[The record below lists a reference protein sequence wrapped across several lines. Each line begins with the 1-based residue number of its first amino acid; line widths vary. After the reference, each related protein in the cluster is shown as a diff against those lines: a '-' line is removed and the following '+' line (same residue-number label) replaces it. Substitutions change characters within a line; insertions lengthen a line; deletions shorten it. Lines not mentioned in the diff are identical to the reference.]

1 MDKAETPRWMQD
13 KHFNE
18 VLFCEDF
25 LTAHPM
31 VCVSGSFFTVDGRI
45 TDEES
50 IRKQIYEMLRPHF
63 TSGLAKRASGLLEML
78 RLEAYVPDLPLHED
92 RIHVANG
99 TLFLCGEFRP
109 EKEFCRNRLPVRF
122 NPNAPQPV
130 TWLHFLSE
138 LLEETDILTLQE
150 YLGYC
155 LIPTNRGQ
163 VMMLLKGNGGEGKS
177 RIGVVMQK
185 MLGANLK
192 NGSIAKVERSP
203 FARADLE
210 HQLLMVDD
218 GMKMEALKST
228 HYLKSLITAEMPM
241 DLERKGEQSYQG
253 QMYVRFL
260 AFSNGNLES
269 LYDHSDGFYR
279 RQLILSVKKKPL
291 DREDDPFLA
300 DKLCAEIEGILLWCL
315 DGLRRLI
322 GNSYRFTERA
332 RTRDNRVKAKQEADN
347 VLLFLRSEGY
357 IRLKADSTITSV
369 DLYAIYSMWCEDNA
383 YKPLAARTVSMTLK
397 STPMNSAWSM
407 TTTSLTGSTSGSTAS
422 GASRRWSRRQ
432 FYEIKHEKPYPIH
445 PKHPK
450 WDRWADG
457 MDVFQSK

>member
-1 MDKAETPRWMQD
+1 MERNEPTRWVQN
-13 KHFNE
+13 KRFNE

-25 LTAHPM
+25 LAAYPM
-31 VCVSGSFFTVDGRI
+31 VCVGGSFFTVEGRVA
-45 TDEES
+45 DEES

-63 TSGLAKRASGLLEML
+63 TNGTARRATSLLETL
-78 RLEAYVPDLPLHED
+78 KLEAYTPELPIQED

-99 TLFLCGEFRP
+99 TLFLNGDFRAG
-109 EKEFCRNRLPVRF
+109 KEFCRNRLPIRY

-130 TWLHFLSE
+130 IWLRFLSD
-138 LLEETDILTLQE
+138 LLEPEDILTLQE

-185 MLGANLK
+185 MLGDNLK

-210 HQLLMVDD
+210 HQLVMVDD
-218 GMKMEALKST
+218 DMKMEALKST

-253 QMYVRFL
+253 EMYVRFL
-260 AFSNGNLES
+260 AFSNGDLES

-279 RQLILSVKKKPL
+279 RQLILSVKKKPPN
-291 DREDDPFLA
+291 REDDPFLA
-300 DKLCAEIEGILLWCL
+300 DKLCAEIEGIFLWCL

-322 GNSYRFTERA
+322 GNNYRFTESE
-332 RTRDNRVKAKQEADN
+332 RTKDNRAEAKREADN
-347 VLLFLRSEGY
+347 VLLFMRSEGY
-357 IRLKADSTITSV
+357 IRLKADSTITSA
-369 DLYAIYSMWCEDNA
+369 DLYAIYTMWCNDNT

-397 STPMNSAWSM
+397 KHADEFGLEHDNHIQNALGKRVNGFWGIEALVTP
-407 TTTSLTGSTSGSTAS
+407 
-422 GASRRWSRRQ
+422 
-432 FYEIKHEKPYPIH
+432 PIL
-445 PKHPK
+445 
-450 WDRWADG
+450 
-457 MDVFQSK
+457 

>member
-1 MDKAETPRWMQD
+1 MERNEPPRWVQN
-13 KHFNE
+13 KRFNE

-25 LTAHPM
+25 LAAYPM
-31 VCVSGSFFTVDGRI
+31 VCVGGSFFTVEGRVA
-45 TDEES
+45 DEES

-63 TSGLAKRASGLLEML
+63 TNGTARRATSLLETL
-78 RLEAYVPDLPLHED
+78 KLEAYTPELPIQED

-99 TLFLCGEFRP
+99 TLFLNGDFRAG
-109 EKEFCRNRLPVRF
+109 KEFCRNRLPIRY

-130 TWLHFLSE
+130 IWLRFLSD
-138 LLEETDILTLQE
+138 LLEPEDILTLQE

-185 MLGANLK
+185 MLGDNLK

-210 HQLLMVDD
+210 HQLVMVDD
-218 GMKMEALKST
+218 DMKMEALKST

-253 QMYVRFL
+253 EMYVRFL
-260 AFSNGNLES
+260 AFSNGDLES

-279 RQLILSVKKKPL
+279 RQLILSVKKKPPN
-291 DREDDPFLA
+291 REDDPFLA
-300 DKLCAEIEGILLWCL
+300 DKLCAEIEGIFLWCL

-322 GNSYRFTERA
+322 GNNYRFTESE
-332 RTRDNRVKAKQEADN
+332 RTKDNRAEAKREADN
-347 VLLFLRSEGY
+347 VLLFMRSEGY
-357 IRLKADSTITSV
+357 IRLKADSTITSA
-369 DLYAIYSMWCEDNA
+369 DLYAIYTMWCNDNT

-397 STPMNSAWSM
+397 KHADEFGLEHDNHIQNALGKRVNGFWGIEALVTP
-407 TTTSLTGSTSGSTAS
+407 
-422 GASRRWSRRQ
+422 
-432 FYEIKHEKPYPIH
+432 PIL
-445 PKHPK
+445 
-450 WDRWADG
+450 
-457 MDVFQSK
+457 

>member
-1 MDKAETPRWMQD
+1 MERNEPPRWLQD

-25 LTAHPM
+25 LAEHPM
-31 VCVSGSFFTVDGRI
+31 VCVGGSFFTVEGRVA
-45 TDEES
+45 DEES
-50 IRKQIYEMLRPHF
+50 IRKQIYEMLRPHL
-63 TSGLAKRASGLLEML
+63 TSGTARRATSLLEML
-78 RLEAYVPDLPLHED
+78 KLEAYTPELPIQED

-99 TLFLCGEFRP
+99 TLFLSGEFRA
-109 EKEFCRNRLPVRF
+109 EKEFCRNRLPIRYA
-122 NPNAPQPV
+122 PNSPQPV
-130 TWLHFLSE
+130 IWLRFLSD
-138 LLEETDILTLQE
+138 LLEPEDILTLQE

-185 MLGANLK
+185 LLGGNMK

-210 HQLLMVDD
+210 HELLMVDD
-218 GMKMEALKST
+218 DMKMEALKST

-260 AFSNGNLES
+260 AFSNGDLES

-300 DKLCAEIEGILLWCL
+300 DKLCAEIEGIFLWCL

-322 GNSYRFTERA
+322 GNNYRFTEND
-332 RTRDNRVKAKQEADN
+332 RTKDNRAEAKREADN
-347 VLLFLRSEGY
+347 VLLFMRSEGY
-357 IRLKADSTITSV
+357 IRLKADSTITSA
-369 DLYAIYSMWCEDNA
+369 DLYAIYTMWCNDNT
-383 YKPLAARTVSMTLK
+383 YKRLAVRTVSMTLK
-397 STPMNSAWSM
+397 
-407 TTTSLTGSTSGSTAS
+407 
-422 GASRRWSRRQ
+422 
-432 FYEIKHEKPYPIH
+432 KHADEFGIEHDNHITNRLGKRVNGFWGIEALVAPPIL
-445 PKHPK
+445 
-450 WDRWADG
+450 
-457 MDVFQSK
+457 

>member
-1 MDKAETPRWMQD
+1 MERNEPPRWMQD

-25 LTAHPM
+25 LSAHPM
-31 VCVSGSFFTVDGRI
+31 VCVDGSFFTVEGRVA
-45 TDEES
+45 DEEG

-63 TSGLAKRASGLLEML
+63 TSGAARRATSLLETL
-78 RLEAYVPDLPLHED
+78 RLEAYTQELPIQED

-99 TLFLCGEFRP
+99 TLFLSGAFQA
-109 EKEFCRNRLPVRF
+109 EKEFCRNRLPIRYD
-122 NPNAPQPV
+122 PSAPQPE
-130 TWLHFLSE
+130 TWLRFLSD
-138 LLEETDILTLQE
+138 LLEPEDILTLQE

-185 MLGANLK
+185 MLGGNLK

-210 HQLLMVDD
+210 HQLVMVDD
-218 GMKMEALKST
+218 DMKMEALKST

-253 QMYVRFL
+253 EMYVRFL
-260 AFSNGNLES
+260 AFSNGDLES

-300 DKLCAEIEGILLWCL
+300 DKLCAEIEGIFLWCL

-322 GNSYRFTERA
+322 GNNYHFTESDRA
-332 RTRDNRVKAKQEADN
+332 KDNRVEAKREADN
-347 VLLFLRSEGY
+347 VLLFMCSEGY
-357 IRLKADSTITSV
+357 IQLKSDSTITSA
-369 DLYAIYSMWCEDNA
+369 DLYAIYTMWCNDNT
-383 YKPLAARTVSMTLK
+383 YKPLAVRTVSMTLK
-397 STPMNSAWSM
+397 KHADEFGIEHDNHITNRLGKRVNGFWGIEALVTPPV
-407 TTTSLTGSTSGSTAS
+407 L
-422 GASRRWSRRQ
+422 
-432 FYEIKHEKPYPIH
+432 
-445 PKHPK
+445 
-450 WDRWADG
+450 
-457 MDVFQSK
+457 